1 MTQIWQIKSALCDHA
16 KSIWGW
22 SEEQMALI
30 EHSKIDTSLDMEGSF
45 LPTSNKPVFKEIKEL
60 LRQSITKIFNDK
72 SLNFLSLHNINDLKV
87 VKGDNNLE
95 TCYQYAILNE

>member
-1 MTQIWQIKSALCDHA
+1 
-16 KSIWGW
+16 
-22 SEEQMALI
+22 MALI